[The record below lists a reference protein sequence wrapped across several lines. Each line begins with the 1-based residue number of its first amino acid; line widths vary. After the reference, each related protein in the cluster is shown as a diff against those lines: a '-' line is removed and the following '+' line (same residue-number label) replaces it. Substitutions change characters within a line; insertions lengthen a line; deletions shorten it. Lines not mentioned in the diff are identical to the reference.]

1 MSNDPLL
8 AARGVRDA
16 AVLAHA
22 GGAPEAAMIGLPV
35 VLFGVFFY
43 LEKRARSREKDDE

>member
-1 MSNDPLL
+1 MSHAAAL
-8 AARGVRDA
+8 AAAVNPTP
-16 AVLAHA
+16 VLAHA

-43 LEKRARSREKDDE
+43 LEKRARAQEKDDE